1 MFDAF
6 RFCSSA
12 DPGREKL
19 LSKFGSLVVTTLS
32 VVLVSG
38 CAHISIQPKDPQL
51 LSLEQFARD
60 VTVHLKSVDPKN
72 YEQYQHKLGEEIT
85 PGVLRQLRQRGDCA
99 KSPAEIK
106 AKVQAMNKA
115 NQAALVK
122 IDTAEFPAKA
132 TETGLVPVEI
142 KGSVI
147 TIGADGKERPP
158 AKFDLLYLVGTN
170 KVNHKFVIASI
181 QIKQ

>member
-12 DPGREKL
+12 NPARKKL
-19 LSKFGSLVVTTLS
+19 LSTLRSGVVTTLS
-32 VVLVSG
+32 VLLVSG

-60 VTVHLKSVDPKN
+60 VTVHLKSLDPKS
-72 YEQYQHKLGEEIT
+72 YEQYQHKLGEEIS
-85 PGVLRQLRQRGDCA
+85 PGVLKKLKENGKCA
-99 KSPAEIK
+99 KTPAEIK

-115 NQAALVK
+115 NEASLVK
-122 IDTAEFPAKA
+122 VETADFPGKA
-132 TETGLVPVEI
+132 DEHGLVPVEV

-147 TIGADGKERPP
+147 TIGGDGKEKPP
-158 AKFDLLYLVGTN
+158 VKFDVLYLVGTN
-170 KVNHKFVIASI
+170 KINHKFVIASI
-181 QIKQ
+181 QFK

>member
-12 DPGREKL
+12 NLASQKL
-19 LSKFGSLVVTTLS
+19 LSKFRTALVTTLS
-32 VVLVSG
+32 VFLVSG

-60 VTVHLKSVDPKN
+60 VTVHLKSLDPKN

-85 PGVLRQLRQRGDCA
+85 PGVLKQLKQRGECA
-99 KSPAEIK
+99 KSPADIK
-106 AKVQAMNKA
+106 AKLQAMNKA
-115 NQAALVK
+115 NQASLVK
-122 IDTAEFPAKA
+122 VETADFPGKA
-132 TETGLVPVEI
+132 TEAGLVPVEV

-147 TIGADGKERPP
+147 TIGGDGKEKPP
-158 AKFDLLYLVGTN
+158 VKFDLLYLVGTN
-170 KVNHKFVIASI
+170 KTNHKFVIASI
-181 QIKQ
+181 QFK

>member
-6 RFCSSA
+6 RFCSSG
-12 DPGREKL
+12 DSGRQKL
-19 LSKFGSLVVTTLS
+19 LNAFRSAVITTLP
-32 VVLVSG
+32 VLLLSG

-72 YEQYQHKLGEEIT
+72 YEEYQHLLGQEIS
-85 PGVLRQLRQRGDCA
+85 PGVLKQLKQHGACA
-99 KSPAEIK
+99 KTPAEIK

-122 IDTAEFPAKA
+122 IETAEFPAKA
-132 TETGLVPVEI
+132 TDTGLVPVEV

-147 TIGADGKERPP
+147 TIGADGKEKPP

-170 KVNHKFVIASI
+170 KANHKFVIASI
-181 QIKQ
+181 QVKQ